1 MDDPRRLNP
10 HASPFYPSRFLY
22 FKPSSDFNLPP
33 PPPSLPPQQLPPPPP
48 ATAAEIG
55 KRPFSYAALTP
66 VPKGPRIPGGR
77 ALARRRATAGRGGA
91 GDDGHRDGVRP
102 AWIRKGVIRE
112 VTPLDPDESSTT
124 IMLRNIPNNYTRK
137 LLVEL
142 LDKHCKQEN
151 EKDENGVRSAF
162 DFVYLPVDF
171 KHRLNAGYA
180 FVNFT
185 TPEAAW
191 RFHKSIKGKRWDLFE
206 SKKIADVAR
215 AKIQGKEALVNNFEK
230 MQLRSPSSEYLPVW
244 FDPARDGC
252 MASSTM
258 KMHAIGNVENNW

>member
-1 MDDPRRLNP
+1 MDSSVDHLPPYSLTFSWQQENQQKLMDDPRRLNP

-33 PPPSLPPQQLPPPPP
+33 PPPSLPPQQLPPRPP

-77 ALARRRATAGRGGA
+77 ALERRRATAGRGGA

-124 IMLRNIPNNYTRK
+124 MMLRNIPNNYTRK

-151 EKDENGVRSAF
+151 KKDENGVRSAF
-162 DFVYLPVDF
+162 DFVYLPI
-171 KHRLNAGYA
+171 A
-180 FVNFT
+180 F
-185 TPEAAW
+185 
-191 RFHKSIKGKRWDLFE
+191 
-206 SKKIADVAR
+206 
-215 AKIQGKEALVNNFEK
+215 NFEHLNGLESNK
-230 MQLRSPSSEYLPVW
+230 EIVITSLVTLTGNSGACSWSFSGRRISVGWLSWDIQCYEYRDSDCSEMQVFRIQML
-244 FDPARDGC
+244 ARLG
-252 MASSTM
+252 
-258 KMHAIGNVENNW
+258 VE

>member
-22 FKPSSDFNLPP
+22 FKSSSDFNFPP

-77 ALARRRATAGRGGA
+77 ALERRRRTAARGGA

-124 IMLRNIPNNYTRK
+124 IMLRNIPNNYTYVVNLISINLLLLIIYLLLYLFTYKIGNSRK

-162 DFVYLPVDF
+162 DFVYLPIDF
-171 KHRLNAGYA
+171 KC
-180 FVNFT
+180 V
-185 TPEAAW
+185 
-191 RFHKSIKGKRWDLFE
+191 RW
-206 SKKIADVAR
+206 
-215 AKIQGKEALVNNFEK
+215 
-230 MQLRSPSSEYLPVW
+230 
-244 FDPARDGC
+244 
-252 MASSTM
+252 
-258 KMHAIGNVENNW
+258 